1 MEKQTMKLAWIFSGQ
16 GAQSVGMGRDL
27 YENSAAAKAV
37 FDEADAVLGYS
48 ISDICFNGPG
58 EKLTSS
64 IYCQSAIYTM
74 SMACL
79 AAFKERYP
87 EAPAPVAAAGLSL
100 GEYAALASA
109 GYFTF
114 ADGLKLVTK
123 RGGFMDEACKQTDG
137 AMASIIGGKD
147 DVIDSVCK
155 QYDIDV
161 ANYNCPGQTV
171 ISGPKDLVEKAAAD
185 IKAAGTKR
193 ALVLNVAGGFHSRLM
208 ASAGE
213 ALKPVLDEVPVSPLR
228 FPVAQNVTGAIVEDE
243 SAIKPNLI
251 TQVAGSVRWEG
262 CVRDIIA
269 KTGADAFIEFGPGN
283 VLTGLVRRT
292 VADVKL
298 FSVSCMDELDKFSA
312 E

>member
-1 MEKQTMKLAWIFSGQ
+1 MKLAWIFSGQ

-27 YENSAAAKAV
+27 YESSAAAKAV

-48 ISDICFNGPG
+48 ISDICFNGPE

-79 AAFKERYP
+79 AAFRERYP
-87 EAPAPVAAAGLSL
+87 EAPAPVAAGGLSL

-109 GYFTF
+109 GYFSF
-114 ADGLKLVTK
+114 ADGLKLVTE
-123 RGGFMDEACKQTDG
+123 RGALMDEACKQTNG
-137 AMASIIGGKD
+137 SMASVLGGD
-147 DVIDSVCK
+147 LAVIEEICK
-155 QYDIDV
+155 EYDIDV

-171 ISGPKDLVEKAAAD
+171 ISGPADRVEKAAAD
-185 IKAAGTKR
+185 IKAKGAKR
-193 ALVLNVAGGFHSRLM
+193 AIVLNVAGGFHSRLM

-213 ALKPVLDEVPVSPLR
+213 ALKPVLDAVPVASPA
-228 FPVAQNVTGAIVEDE
+228 FPVAQNVIGGIVKDE
-243 SAIKPNLI
+243 STVKANLVA
-251 TQVAGSVRWEG
+251 QVAGSVCWES
-262 CVRDIIA
+262 CIRAMIA
-269 KTGADAFIEFGPGN
+269 ETGADAFIEFGPGN

-292 VADVKL
+292 VSDVKV
-298 FSVSCMDELDKFSA
+298 FNVSGVAGLDAFTA

>member
-1 MEKQTMKLAWIFSGQ
+1 MKLAWIFSGQ

-48 ISDICFNGPG
+48 ISDICFNGPD

-79 AAFKERYP
+79 AAFRERYP
-87 EAPAPVAAAGLSL
+87 DAPAPVAAAGLSL
-100 GEYAALASA
+100 GEYAALAAA
-109 GYFTF
+109 GYFSF

-123 RGGFMDEACKQTDG
+123 RGALMDEACKLTNG
-137 AMASIIGGKD
+137 SMASVIGGD
-147 DVIDSVCK
+147 PEMIDAVCK
-155 QYDIDV
+155 EYDIDV

-171 ISGPKDLVEKAAAD
+171 ISGPADRVEKAAAD
-185 IKAAGTKR
+185 IKAKGAKR
-193 ALVLNVAGGFHSRLM
+193 AIVLNVAGGFHSRLM
-208 ASAGE
+208 ATAGE
-213 ALKPVLDEVPVSPLR
+213 ALKPVLAEVPVSPLQI
-228 FPVAQNVTGAIVEDE
+228 PVAQNVPGAIVADE
-243 SAIKPNLI
+243 SVIKDNLAA
-251 TQVAGSVRWEG
+251 QVAGSVRWES

-269 KTGADAFIEFGPGN
+269 KAGADAFIEFGPGN

-292 VADVKL
+292 VSDMKV
-298 FSVSCMDELDKFSA
+298 FNVSGISGLDMFAA

>member
-1 MEKQTMKLAWIFSGQ
+1 MKLAWIFSGQ

-27 YENSAAAKAV
+27 YESSAAAKAV
-37 FDEADAVLGYS
+37 FDEADAILGYS
-48 ISDICFNGPG
+48 ISDICFNGPE
-58 EKLTSS
+58 EKLTGS

-79 AAFKERYP
+79 AAFRERHP

-109 GYFTF
+109 GYFSF

-123 RGGFMDEACKQTDG
+123 RGALMDEACKRTNG
-137 AMASIIGGKD
+137 SMASVLGGNLAD
-147 DVIDSVCK
+147 IESVCK
-155 QYDIDV
+155 EYDIDV

-171 ISGPKDLVEKAAAD
+171 ISGPAELVEKAAAA
-185 IKAAGTKR
+185 IKEKGAKR
-193 ALVLNVAGGFHSRLM
+193 AIVLNVAGGFHSRLM
-208 ASAGE
+208 ATAGE
-213 ALKPVLDEVPVSPLR
+213 ALKPVLDEVPVSVPV
-228 FPVAQNVTGAIVEDE
+228 FPVAQNVIGGIVKDE
-243 SAIKPNLI
+243 SSIKDNLVR
-251 TQVAGSVRWEG
+251 QVAGSVRWEA

-269 KTGADAFIEFGPGN
+269 ETGADAFIEFGPGN

-292 VADVKL
+292 VSDVKV
-298 FSVSCMDELDKFSA
+298 FNVSGTAGLDAFTA